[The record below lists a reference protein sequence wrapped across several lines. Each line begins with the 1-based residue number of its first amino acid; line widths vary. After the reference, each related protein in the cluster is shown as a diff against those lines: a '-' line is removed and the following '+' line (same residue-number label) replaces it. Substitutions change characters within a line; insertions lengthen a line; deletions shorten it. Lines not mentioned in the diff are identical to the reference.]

1 MATITRSQA
10 KVAAE
15 SGVGTRVAV
24 GVALGLLTAGML
36 VLAFPPYNVWPLA
49 FFCLVPM
56 LVAQYRVLPLRWT
69 VLAPIAGTD
78 LWVLYFVT
86 LLFGF
91 RAETF
96 FIQLVPVL
104 VALLDVFT
112 VKGTRQFHERT
123 GYRWFVLSGSVQWV
137 GFEMIR
143 SFIPLVR
150 MHGYIGH
157 TLHTQPWLIQPV
169 SIFGVYGLS
178 LLVVFVNYALAQG
191 AFALLDRR
199 WRWED
204 VPVVGKRLARGWLA
218 GVGVALAAW
227 IALSLAILSTAPA
240 DAATVRVASV
250 QHGFLK
256 AAHVDRDTPQEVRLA
271 GLVEQTR
278 AAAAQ
283 GAQLVV
289 WPELGIA
296 FDPQVEHTDEL
307 RALAAETD
315 THIVIGYGLSSEVEF
330 RNAAVVLTPQGQFL
344 EIYGKSHPSPG
355 ERRDPAA
362 GAYPIYDTVL
372 GRFAAII
379 CHDANFT
386 DSSRIVAGKGAQL
399 LAISTLETYVPGLE
413 KVFYVQTLFRALEN
427 RIATVKADVAY
438 SSAIV
443 DPYGRILARR
453 SGAPAGEAFA
463 LVADVPLGSPNT
475 LYTRFGDWVGWV
487 ALAGFVFFMFYP
499 DVLKRRQRKREA
511 AQEAG

>member
-1 MATITRSQA
+1 MATIARSQA
-10 KVAAE
+10 DATVE

-69 VLAPIAGTD
+69 MLAPIAGTD

-86 LLFGF
+86 LLFGL
-91 RAETF
+91 RAQTF

-104 VALLDVFT
+104 VALLDFFT
-112 VKGTRQFHERT
+112 VKGTRRFHERT
-123 GYRWFVLSGSVQWV
+123 RYRWFVLSGSLQWV
-137 GFEMIR
+137 GFEMLR
-143 SFIPLVR
+143 RFIPLVR
-150 MHGYIGH
+150 THGYIGH

-191 AFALLDRR
+191 AMVLLDRR

-204 VPVVGKRLARGWLA
+204 TPAVGTRLARRWLA
-218 GVGVALAAW
+218 GVGIALAAW
-227 IALSLAILSTAPA
+227 IALSLTILSTAPA
-240 DAATVRVASV
+240 DPPTIRAASV
-250 QHGFLK
+250 QHGFPE

-296 FDPQVEHTDEL
+296 FDPQVEHTEEL
-307 RALAAETD
+307 QSLAAETG
-315 THIVIGYGLSSEVEF
+315 THIVIGYGVSSETEF
-330 RNAAVVLTPQGQFL
+330 RNAAVVLTPEGQFL
-344 EIYGKSHPSPG
+344 GTSGKSHPSPG

-362 GAYPIYDTVL
+362 GTYPIYDTVL
-372 GRFAAII
+372 GRLAAII

-399 LAISTLETYVPGLE
+399 LAIPTLETYIPGFE
-413 KVFYVQTLFRALEN
+413 KLFYVQTLFRALEN
-427 RIATVKADVAY
+427 RMSTVKADVAN

-453 SGAPAGEAFA
+453 SGAPNGEAFA
-463 LVADVPLGSPNT
+463 LVADVPLGNPNT
-475 LYTRFGDWVGWV
+475 LYTRLGDWMGWI
-487 ALAGFVFFMFYP
+487 ALAGFAFFMFYP
-499 DVLKRRQRKREA
+499 DVQKRRQAKQQDTQA
-511 AQEAG
+511 S